1 MIYYLTLGKNS
12 INEKGMDLVENHIKK
27 VLKESPTDIKIKV
40 ELEDNM
46 MQTDVSDD
54 ALIEAPPTRKR
65 SANEIDEVEVKKS
78 KYSNGTTSPDPAV
91 DSTTVE
97 STLSSVKSED
107 LDDDKDGEKATV
119 SSTAANLYAALAAD
133 IIEDETDL
141 EDPMPLMNNKEELPP
156 MIKVEAPPQA
166 IINQIEHQQAHQQL
180 IMATPRQIMV
190 QQAIQQI
197 QSNSP
202 MIIPTVKGR
211 QAQPQPQVLLQ
222 QSPGGQLQYVV
233 SGGVPGQNYVLA
245 QPQTALVQGQAQTV
259 LVAQT
264 TQQQGT
270 GAKTIIIL
278 QPQAQHTQPTPQ
290 KMVAVTP
297 QGQQV
302 RKNNFLFFSNLMVL
316 I

>member
-1 MIYYLTLGKNS
+1 
-12 INEKGMDLVENHIKK
+12 MDLVENHIKK
-27 VLKESPTDIKIKV
+27 VLKESPTDMKVKV

-54 ALIEAPPTRKR
+54 ALIEAPRNMKR
-65 SANEIDEVEVKKS
+65 SANELNEVESKKP

-97 STLSSVKSED
+97 STLSSIKSED

-141 EDPMPLMNNKEELPP
+141 EDPMPIIPKEESLP
-156 MIKVEAPPQA
+156 MIKVEAPPPTV
-166 IINQIEHQQAHQQL
+166 INQFEHQQAHQQL

-211 QAQPQPQVLLQ
+211 QTQAQPQVLLQ
-222 QSPGGQLQYVV
+222 QGAGGQLQYVV

-278 QPQAQHTQPTPQ
+278 QPQAQHTQPTAQ

-302 RKNNFLFFSNLMVL
+302 GNRSFSKRELVNF
-316 I
+316 